1 MMSEWHPLSNDDIE
15 LDDREFNLLV
25 TSNDFGNVYATI
37 TIQQV
42 IDMYQMVKDAMEEVR
57 DDD

>member
-1 MMSEWHPLSNDDIE
+1 MSEWHPLSNDDIE